1 MDRGARNDYADYICD
16 KEMLAVTGYRS
27 TIVDELRTLLLED
40 EEVVRMAD
48 YIPDDAERYLL
59 CAGVIRPKTL
69 REQTAEEIRETI
81 EVNLITPIRL
91 CDAILE
97 RNPKARICVIGS
109 ESGFSWSYDG
119 VYASAKAALH
129 RYVETKKLEPLQQLV
144 CLAPSVINFTGMTLA
159 RPDVENLA
167 ARESAHPKRRFLTPM
182 EVAKAI
188 HFLLYQDLGY
198 ITGTV
203 IRVNGGGR

>member
-1 MDRGARNDYADYICD
+1 
-16 KEMLAVTGYRS
+16 MLAVTGYRS
-27 TIVDELRTLLLED
+27 KIVDELRPLLPEG

-48 YIPDDAERYLL
+48 YIPEDAERYLL

-69 REQTAEEIRETI
+69 REQTKAEIAETLD
-81 EVNLITPIRL
+81 VNLITPIRL

-97 RNPKARICVIGS
+97 HNPKARICVIGS
-109 ESGFSWSYDG
+109 ESGYSWSYDG

-129 RYVETKKLEPLQQLV
+129 RYVETKKLEPHQQLV
-144 CLAPSVINFTGMTLA
+144 CVAPSIINDTGMTLA
-159 RPDVENLA
+159 RQDVENLK
-167 ARESAHPKRRFLTPM
+167 AREMAHPKGRLLSPL
-182 EVAKAI
+182 EVAKVI